1 MYLLFAE
8 FSTHGHLIFIHA
20 MKQQLSFSAC
30 IYCDVDRQDDV
41 ILDAAAA
48 GRAVRAERAAGG
60 RVGVAGAAHRARH
73 VARHLVAGRRHRRR
87 RRAPPAV
94 PLPRSV
100 SISLLCHVVV
110 TYC

>member
-1 MYLLFAE
+1 
-8 FSTHGHLIFIHA
+8 
-20 MKQQLSFSAC
+20 MKQQLSYSAC
-30 IYCDVDRQDDV
+30 MYCDVNRQDDV

-73 VARHLVAGRRHRRR
+73 VARHLVAGRRDRRR
-87 RRAPPAV
+87 RCAPPAV